1 MKKYFLIYKFELMSN
16 LQYILNILVGFVG
29 FCVLML
35 IFYNLWG
42 YLYADST
49 QLING
54 YTMSQMIW
62 YVIITEILWM
72 SLGGRKLCKK
82 IADDVRGG
90 NIAYNINKPYNYV
103 LYSVFSHLG
112 NVTIKF
118 VLLAIIGSFIGVV
131 FLNGL
136 PDISVLGI
144 LLVFITMLLATL
156 ISTLLIAFIGLIS
169 FYIEDA
175 NPLYWVYSKFILVL
189 GTIFPIEYFPASLQ
203 PIISYSPIYVVS
215 YGPAKLFVNFSFSLW
230 CRVIGAQIIY
240 LGLTYLLCSL
250 LYKKGVKKLNVNGG

>member
-1 MKKYFLIYKFELMSN
+1 MY
-16 LQYILNILVGFVG
+16 G
-29 FCVLML
+29 
-35 IFYNLWG
+35 
-42 YLYADST
+42 D
-49 QLING
+49 NG
-54 YTMSQMIW
+54 
-62 YVIITEILWM
+62 
-72 SLGGRKLCKK
+72 
-82 IADDVRGG
+82 
-90 NIAYNINKPYNYV
+90 
-103 LYSVFSHLG
+103 
-112 NVTIKF
+112 TIK
-118 VLLAIIGSFIGVV
+118 IGPKCYAV
-131 FLNGL
+131 N
-136 PDISVLGI
+136 
-144 LLVFITMLLATL
+144 TE
-156 ISTLLIAFIGLIS
+156 